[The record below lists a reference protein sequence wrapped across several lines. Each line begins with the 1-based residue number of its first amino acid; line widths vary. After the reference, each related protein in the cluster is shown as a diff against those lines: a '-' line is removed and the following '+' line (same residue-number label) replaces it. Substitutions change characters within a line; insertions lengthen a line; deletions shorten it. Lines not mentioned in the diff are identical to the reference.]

1 MQRLTHPQAIFT
13 SFKLEK
19 SCAVAPESVAADPL
33 RTISPCS
40 VAAEESMAVA
50 SCSASYSSSASDID
64 DTDDGQQ
71 RKHNNNN
78 NKVDDGGHEAEVTN
92 RTAAVLNLPQNH
104 INDANKVLS
113 KYPESFIFTFK
124 SIVLL
129 QLTKSVDMMLNL
141 AALFSSRTNH

>member
-19 SCAVAPESVAADPL
+19 SCAVAPESVAATDPL
-33 RTISPCS
+33 RTISPSS

-78 NKVDDGGHEAEVTN
+78 NNKVDDRGHEAEVIN

-113 KYPESFIFTFK
+113 KYPESFINPFNFPNYPN
-124 SIVLL
+124 SL
-129 QLTKSVDMMLNL
+129 
-141 AALFSSRTNH
+141 